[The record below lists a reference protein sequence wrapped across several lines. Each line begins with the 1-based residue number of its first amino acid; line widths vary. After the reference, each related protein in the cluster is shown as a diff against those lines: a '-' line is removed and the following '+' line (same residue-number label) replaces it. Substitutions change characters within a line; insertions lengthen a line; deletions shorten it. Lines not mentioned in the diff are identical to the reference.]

1 MFGGNSNWR
10 GPIWM
15 PVNVMLIRALLNF
28 YAYYGDTFKIECP
41 TGSGT
46 MMNLFEVAK
55 EISDR
60 LTRIFLRDDNGE
72 LRAGLDGF
80 TWGGYAKVEYLWV
93 EESLR
98 GRGLGRRLMEAAIDE
113 ARERGCDV
121 IVVDT
126 HTFQAPGLYRTLGFE
141 EVGRTEGTPR
151 GWGQVYFARSLT
163 PGEAPA

>member
-1 MFGGNSNWR
+1 MEGWAVEITDVASDLDVAELREAVETYN
-10 GPIWM
+10 
-15 PVNVMLIRALLNF
+15 
-28 YAYYGDTFKIECP
+28 IER
-41 TGSGT
+41 TGFDDGRS
-46 MMNLFEVAK
+46 L
-55 EISDR
+55 SC
-60 LTRIFLRDDNGE
+60 FLRDAEGR
-72 LRAGLDGF
+72 LQAGLDGF

-93 EESLR
+93 DESLR

-126 HTFQAPGLYRTLGFE
+126 HTFQAPGLYRSLGFE